1 MATDKSPP
9 RTGLI
14 LKVAVLAIASLIAIH
29 AGLVAYFDRIAQ
41 AEEHR
46 KFGETKPEALLN
58 LRENEKE
65 RLTSSPIPI
74 DKAMQELAARGRTA
88 VSPDIMPTASKDTTP
103 LKGWTMMPG
112 EVPPTMMSA
121 ETLSAV
127 PVADGGAATTIID
140 AAAPKATK
148 PDRGRLDGGPAS
160 KPPLK
165 TP

>member
-14 LKVAVLAIASLIAIH
+14 LKVAVFAIASLIIIH
-29 AGLVAYFDRIAQ
+29 AALVAYFDRIAQ

-46 KFGETKPEALLN
+46 KFGETKPDALLE
-58 LRENEKE
+58 LRASERE
-65 RLTSSPIPI
+65 RLNSSSIPI
-74 DKAMQELAARGRTA
+74 EKAMQQLAARGRTA
-88 VSPDIMPTASKDTTP
+88 ASPDIMPTVSKDPTP

-121 ETLSAV
+121 ETAPVVALTDAGPTTAIVDGAV
-127 PVADGGAATTIID
+127 
-140 AAAPKATK
+140 PKATK
-148 PDRGRLDGGPAS
+148 LERGRLDGGPAG